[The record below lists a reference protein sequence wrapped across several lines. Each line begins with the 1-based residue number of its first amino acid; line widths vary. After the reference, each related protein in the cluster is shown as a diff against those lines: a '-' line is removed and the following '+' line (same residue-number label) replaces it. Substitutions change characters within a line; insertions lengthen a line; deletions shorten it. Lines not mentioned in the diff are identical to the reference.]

1 VRREYQ
7 RERQRLVLSG
17 DGSTGRWDSMYLEN
31 VRRKEEEERRFRAFK
46 YFLRL
51 NFLFHCKLQLGSLWY

>member
-1 VRREYQ
+1 
-7 RERQRLVLSG
+7 VLSG